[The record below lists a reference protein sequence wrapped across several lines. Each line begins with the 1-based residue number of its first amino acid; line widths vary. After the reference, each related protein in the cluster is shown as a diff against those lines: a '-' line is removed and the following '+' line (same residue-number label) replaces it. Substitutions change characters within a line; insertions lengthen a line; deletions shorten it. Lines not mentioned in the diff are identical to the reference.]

1 VTSFAVAWIC
11 TQLPPHFSRAR
22 HGEGRTWLSSRG
34 SFGWPVPRVDMH
46 ETLERG
52 WRMKPRYWAALKVFQ
67 VLSALAVL
75 ELAALTHT
83 LNQAPSLT
91 AGTSFNSF

>member
-1 VTSFAVAWIC
+1 
-11 TQLPPHFSRAR
+11 
-22 HGEGRTWLSSRG
+22 
-34 SFGWPVPRVDMH
+34 MH

-91 AGTSFNSF
+91 AGTSLNSF